1 MEFHAVSANNAITW
15 KKVPSVNAEDLEEA
29 VKDSN
34 VLVVFYSS
42 QCMHCY
48 DFVEKGGQDAPIEQL
63 SRKLSAAGGS
73 KVKVVKFNV
82 DEDREPGVFTVEY
95 VPTIYL
101 VAKGNEKMS
110 VFEGYDT
117 SPDTLK
123 GWVLN
128 EALPPVRALRFA
140 AVAAAT
146 PVPKWACAIAGLPKP
161 AGVKVQGAMK
171 FHAVTAN
178 EVITWKKVPSVN
190 AEDLEEAVKDSNV

>member
-82 DEDREPGVFTVEY
+82 DEDRVPNVFTVEY

-101 VAKGNEKMS
+101 VAKGSEKMS

-128 EALPPVRALRFA
+128 EAPSPARGLRFA
-140 AVAAAT
+140 AVAAAAL
-146 PVPKWACAIAGLPKP
+146 VPKWACAAADLRKP
-161 AGVKVQGAMK
+161 MDAKEHGAMK
-171 FHAVTAN
+171 FHAASM
-178 EVITWKKVPSVN
+178 K
-190 AEDLEEAVKDSNV
+190 